1 MSAGEESGDGSES
14 DLSPSRHSNKNKS
27 VSPDSPDSSAPDE
40 KRIQNCVREFVKQYP
55 ERSRLDLATGDQ
67 VRLRRDYANVESV
80 EWEEDLR
87 LSQTQSENLPFELDS
102 PTGTTDGEVSPYT
115 WAGAVQTLL
124 ERHAEVTKTTINL
137 EKRFLNDTEEY
148 HVDAQTRWSKSYQK
162 KYAAQLDAW
171 LRELTGGQRPSG
183 GETAPSFDNPRI
195 GLITLSASSKPGGE
209 RVGPV
214 DHLEALRSSWESVY
228 HQMRNT
234 LRSLGFES
242 NEWQYDRRAEPHTGK
257 RGTLGINECYGH
269 EHIVLVVDGEVS
281 EPDLRPIVEKH
292 VDANDWAGEEA
303 HGSSAIEIR
312 EPDELEDVAAYV
324 AGYCSI
330 EPTDLLDRSPTYQ
343 AWAAAATAANYRT
356 VSRSEAAREAA
367 KADACRQRAES
378 EKSDQIRSH
387 GEEVRKDGNQIV
399 CACCGTTH
407 DIDQLQTLAEHRLS
421 SADSGPSVADGG
433 LEIRTDDA
441 RREDLREQ
449 WPTAARAATLGES
462 TARTRVRSRIE
473 LVVHA
478 HEDLSNLELAARYDA
493 IEHVDVV
500 REVRSGAPTN
510 PSRAV
515 GFGIDR
521 PYWMSPT
528 WELKS
533 ITVDGE
539 EYNASGGGGMEFVET
554 TNYRERFAGIVTD
567 DAWYRCDCGVR
578 LYGEQMA
585 DHLGRVHGIEQ
596 RKVARTCVHRES

>member
-1 MSAGEESGDGSES
+1 MSAGGESGDGPKA
-14 DLSPSRHSNKNKS
+14 DLSSSRHSNENKS
-27 VSPDSPDSSAPDE
+27 VKPPTADSPTSDE
-40 KRIQNCVREFVKQYP
+40 ERIQHCVREFVKKYP
-55 ERSRLDLATGDQ
+55 KRSRLDLATGDR
-67 VRLRRDYANVESV
+67 VRLRREYANVESV

-87 LSQTQSENLPFELDS
+87 LSQSQREKLPFELDS

-115 WAGAVQTLL
+115 WASAVQTLL

-137 EKRFLNDTEEY
+137 EKRYLNNTEEY

-171 LRELTGGQRPSG
+171 LRELTGGERPSG
-183 GETAPSFDNPRI
+183 GETAPSFDTPRI
-195 GLITLSASSKPGGE
+195 ALITLSASSKPDGV

-234 LRSLGFES
+234 LRSLGFDS
-242 NEWQYDRRAEPHTGK
+242 DEWQYDRRAEPHTGQ
-257 RGTLGINECYGH
+257 RGNLAINECYGH
-269 EHIVLVVDGEVS
+269 EHIVLVIDGEVS
-281 EPDLRPIVEKH
+281 ESDLRPIVEKH

-303 HGSSAIEIR
+303 HGPSSIEIR

-356 VSRSEAAREAA
+356 VSRSEAARIAA

-387 GEEVRKDGNQIV
+387 GEEVRKDGEQIV
-399 CACCGTTH
+399 CACCGTSH
-407 DIDQLQTLAEHRLS
+407 DIDQSQTLTEYRLS
-421 SADSGPSVADGG
+421 SPDLGPSVADGG
-433 LEIRTDDA
+433 QELRTDEA
-441 RREDLREQ
+441 RQENLRKR

-462 TARTRVRSRIE
+462 TSRTKVRSRLK
-473 LVVHA
+473 LVAHA
-478 HEDLSNLELAARYDA
+478 YEDLTDVELAAKYDA
-493 IEHVDVV
+493 FEHVDVV
-500 REVRSGAPTN
+500 REVRSEVSTD

-515 GFGIDR
+515 GFGVDK
-521 PYWMSPT
+521 PHWMLPT
-528 WELKS
+528 WELS
-533 ITVDGE
+533 SVTVDGE
-539 EYNASGGGGMEFVET
+539 EYNASSGGGMEFVET

-567 DAWYRCDCGVR
+567 DAWYRCDCGVK

>member
-1 MSAGEESGDGSES
+1 MSTGEESGEVSKT
-14 DLSPSRHSNKNKS
+14 DLSSSRHSNENKS
-27 VSPDSPDSSAPDE
+27 VKTPTADSPASDE
-40 KRIQNCVREFVKQYP
+40 ERIQRCVREFVKKYP

-67 VRLRRDYANVESV
+67 VRLRREYATVESV

-87 LSQTQSENLPFELDS
+87 LSQSQSEGLPFDLDS
-102 PTGTTDGEVSPYT
+102 PTGITDGEVSPYT
-115 WAGAVQTLL
+115 WASAVQTLL
-124 ERHAEVTKTTINL
+124 ERHVEVTKTTINL
-137 EKRFLNDTEEY
+137 EKRYLNDTEEY

-171 LRELTGGQRPSG
+171 LRELTGGERPSG
-183 GETAPSFDNPRI
+183 GETAPSFDSPRI
-195 GLITLSASSKPGGE
+195 ALITLSASSKPDGV

-234 LRSLGFES
+234 LRSLGFDAD
-242 NEWQYDRRAEPHTGK
+242 EWQYDRRAEPHTGK

-269 EHIVLVVDGEVS
+269 EHIVLVIDGEVS
-281 EPDLRPIVEKH
+281 ESDLRPIVEKH

-303 HGSSAIEIR
+303 HGPNSIEIR

-356 VSRSEAAREAA
+356 VSRSEAARIAA

-387 GEEVRKDGNQIV
+387 GEKVRKDGEQIV
-399 CACCGTTH
+399 CACCGSSH
-407 DIDQLQTLAEHRLS
+407 DINQSQTLAGHRLS
-421 SADSGPSVADGG
+421 SPDTGPSVADGG
-433 LEIRTDDA
+433 EELRTDEA
-441 RREDLREQ
+441 RQEELRKR
-449 WPTAARAATLGES
+449 WPTAAGAATLGES
-462 TARTRVRSRIE
+462 TARTKVRSRIK
-473 LVVHA
+473 LVAHA
-478 HEDLSNLELAARYDA
+478 HKDLTDLELAAKYNA
-493 IEHVDVV
+493 FEHVDVV
-500 REVRSGAPTN
+500 REVRSEASTD
-510 PSRAV
+510 PSSAV
-515 GFGIDR
+515 GFGIDE
-521 PYWMSPT
+521 PHWMFPT
-528 WELKS
+528 WELVS

-554 TNYRERFAGIVTD
+554 TNYRERFAGIATD
-567 DAWYRCDCGVR
+567 DAWYRCDCGLR